1 MWRREF
7 HLSKEM
13 YKYEATI
20 RRWVD
25 GDTVDVDID
34 LGFGIIFHNQRIR
47 LYGIDAYESRTRDL
61 EEKRKGLAAK
71 EFVNEVAPVGSKVT
85 LVTYKE
91 SKGKYGRILGEIF
104 IDGDTNL
111 NKVLTEKGHAVR
123 YEI

>member
-1 MWRREF
+1 MSPREF

-13 YKYEATI
+13 YKYEATV

-34 LGFGIIFHNQRIR
+34 LGFGIIFHNQRLR

-61 EEKRKGLAAK
+61 DEKEKGLAATA
-71 EFVNEVAPVGSKVT
+71 FVNEMAPVGSKVT
-85 LVTYKE
+85 LITYKE
-91 SKGKYGRILGEIF
+91 GKYGRILGEIF

-111 NKVLTEKGHAVR
+111 NMLLTEKGHAER

>member
-1 MWRREF
+1 MSPREF

-13 YKYEATI
+13 YKYEATV

-34 LGFGIIFHNQRIR
+34 LGFGIIFHNQRLR

-61 EEKRKGLAAK
+61 DEKEKGLAATA
-71 EFVNEVAPVGSKVT
+71 FVNEMAPVGSKIT
-85 LVTYKE
+85 IVTYKT
-91 SKGKYGRILGEIF
+91 GKYGRILAEIF
-104 IDGDTNL
+104 LDDYTNL
-111 NKVLTEKGHAVR
+111 NKLLTEKGHAER

>member
-13 YKYEATI
+13 YKYEATV

-34 LGFGIIFHNQRIR
+34 LGFGLIFHNQRLR

-61 EEKRKGLAAK
+61 DEKEKGLAAK
-71 EFVNEVAPVGSKVT
+71 AFVNEMAPVGSKVT
-85 LVTYKE
+85 IVTYKE
-91 SKGKYGRILGEIF
+91 GKYGRILAEVF
-104 IDGDTNL
+104 LDDYTNL
-111 NKVLTEKGHAVR
+111 NMLLTEKGHAER

>member
-1 MWRREF
+1 MSPREF

-34 LGFGIIFHNQRIR
+34 LGFGLIFHNQRLR

-61 EEKRKGLAAK
+61 DEKEKGLAATA
-71 EFVNEVAPVGSKVT
+71 FVNEMAPVGSKIT
-85 LVTYKE
+85 IVTYKE
-91 SKGKYGRILGEIF
+91 GKYGRILAEVF
-104 IDGDTNL
+104 LDDYTNL
-111 NKVLTEKGHAVR
+111 NMLLTEKGHAER

>member
-13 YKYEATI
+13 YKYEATV

-34 LGFGIIFHNQRIR
+34 LGFGLIFHNQRLR

-61 EEKRKGLAAK
+61 DEKEKGLAATA
-71 EFVNEVAPVGSKVT
+71 FVNEMAPVGSKIT
-85 LVTYKE
+85 IVTYKE
-91 SKGKYGRILGEIF
+91 GKYGRILAEVF
-104 IDGDTNL
+104 LDDYTNL
-111 NKVLTEKGHAVR
+111 NTLLTEKGHAER
-123 YEI
+123 YEK

>member
-71 EFVNEVAPVGSKVT
+71 EFVNEMAPVGSRVT
-85 LVTYKE
+85 LITYKE
-91 SKGKYGRILGEIF
+91 GKYGRILGEIF

>member
-1 MWRREF
+1 MSPREF

-13 YKYEATI
+13 YKYEATV

-34 LGFGIIFHNQRIR
+34 LGFGLIFHNQRIR

-61 EEKRKGLAAK
+61 DEKEKGLAATA
-71 EFVNEVAPVGSKVT
+71 FVNEMAPVGSKIT
-85 LVTYKE
+85 IVTYKT
-91 SKGKYGRILGEIF
+91 GKYGRILAEIF
-104 IDGDTNL
+104 LDDYTNL
-111 NKVLTEKGHAVR
+111 NKLLTEKGHAER

>member
-61 EEKRKGLAAK
+61 EEKSKGLAAK
-71 EFVNEVAPVGSKVT
+71 EFVNEMAPVGSKVT

-91 SKGKYGRILGEIF
+91 GKYGRILGEIF
-104 IDGDTNL
+104 IDGETNL

>member
-34 LGFGIIFHNQRIR
+34 LGFGIIFHNQRVR

-61 EEKRKGLAAK
+61 EEKSKGLAAK
-71 EFVNEVAPVGSKVT
+71 EFVNEMAPVRSKVT
-85 LVTYKE
+85 LITYKE
-91 SKGKYGRILGEIF
+91 GKYGRILGEIF

>member
-1 MWRREF
+1 
-7 HLSKEM
+7 M
-13 YKYEATI
+13 YNYEATV

-61 EEKRKGLAAK
+61 EEKSKGLAAT
-71 EFVNEVAPVGSKVT
+71 EFVNEMAPVGSKVT

-91 SKGKYGRILGEIF
+91 GKYGRILAEVF
-104 IDGDTNL
+104 LENQVNL
-111 NKVLTEKGHAVR
+111 NNLLTEVGHAER
-123 YEI
+123 YEK

>member
-34 LGFGIIFHNQRIR
+34 LGFGIIFHNQRVR

-61 EEKRKGLAAK
+61 EEKSKGLAAK
-71 EFVNEVAPVGSKVT
+71 EFVNEMAPVGSKVT
-85 LVTYKE
+85 LITYKE
-91 SKGKYGRILGEIF
+91 GKYGRILGEIF

>member
-1 MWRREF
+1 
-7 HLSKEM
+7 M

-34 LGFGIIFHNQRIR
+34 LGFGIVFHNQRIR

-61 EEKRKGLAAK
+61 EEKSKGLAAK

>member
-1 MWRREF
+1 MSPREF

-13 YKYEATI
+13 YKYEATV

-61 EEKRKGLAAK
+61 EEKEKGLAATA
-71 EFVNEVAPVGSKVT
+71 FVNEMAPVGSKVT
-85 LVTYKE
+85 LITYKE
-91 SKGKYGRILGEIF
+91 GKYGRILGEIF
-104 IDGDTNL
+104 IDSDINL
-111 NKVLTEKGHAVR
+111 NKLLTEKGHAER